1 MSRMKWVVKILLCV
15 LDVVLLNRYRDL
27 SVGLLKIQ
35 AATCYVKGV
44 IGARRLFVSAVLL
57 SCLLLLLAVGF
68 VLVHV
73 GFFIWVPWSPNTKAL
88 VLLALGVVYVTVS
101 SVLILRRCS
110 EKTWMKL
117 SKADRVISAAL
128 KRR

>member
-1 MSRMKWVVKILLCV
+1 MNRVFKILLCL
-15 LDVVLLNRYRDL
+15 LDALLLNRYKDL
-27 SVGLLKIQ
+27 SVGLLKIK

-73 GFFIWVPWSPNTKAL
+73 GFFIWVPWSPKTKAL
-88 VLLALGVVYVTVS
+88 VILALGVVYMTVS
-101 SVLILRRCS
+101 SVLILQRCS
-110 EKTWMKL
+110 ERTWMKL
-117 SKADRVISAAL
+117 SKADSVLAAAL
-128 KRR
+128 KNR

>member
-1 MSRMKWVVKILLCV
+1 MSRINWAAKILLYV
-15 LDVVLLNRYRDL
+15 LDALLLKRYGEL

-73 GFFIWVPWSPNTKAL
+73 GFFIWVPWSANTKAL
-88 VLLALGVVYVTVS
+88 VLLALGVVYMTVS

-117 SKADRVISAAL
+117 SKADSVLAAAL
-128 KRR
+128 NRR